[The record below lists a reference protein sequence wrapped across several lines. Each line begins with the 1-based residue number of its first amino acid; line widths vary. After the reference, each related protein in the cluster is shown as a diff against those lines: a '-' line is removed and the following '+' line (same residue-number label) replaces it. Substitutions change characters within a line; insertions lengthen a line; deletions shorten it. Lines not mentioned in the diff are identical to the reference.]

1 MADNETQPDAG
12 RRVTFGEELRKE
24 REIRGIELR
33 EIAEATKISQ
43 RFLDALERDD
53 FKNLPAPVFSRGFV
67 REYSRYLGLDAEEM
81 VDRYVHFCHSIDDPT
96 LSEFPEPLHSDRVTG
111 EIPNPIQRVDRNV
124 WILILLALI
133 CVGAI
138 FGVRYWMQRDAA
150 RSAPPASTQSS
161 LTAPATD
168 SSLPPSVFPRYH
180 GAARA

>member
-12 RRVTFGEELRKE
+12 RRVGFGEELRKE

-53 FKNLPAPVFSRGFV
+53 FKHLPAPVFTRGFV
-67 REYSRYLGLDAEEM
+67 REYSRYLGLDSEEM
-81 VDRYVHFCHSIDDPT
+81 VDRYVHFCHSIDDPV
-96 LSEFPEPLHSDRVTG
+96 LNEFPEPLHSDRVTG
-111 EIPNPIQRVDRNV
+111 EIPNPLQRVDRNI

-133 CVGAI
+133 CIGAI
-138 FGVRYWMQRDAA
+138 FGVRYWMQQRDAGP
-150 RSAPPASTQSS
+150 APVATQSS
-161 LTAPATD
+161 LTAPAAD
-168 SSLPPSVFPRYH
+168 SSLHPSAVPRDH

>member
-1 MADNETQPDAG
+1 MADNETQPDAV

-81 VDRYVHFCHSIDDPT
+81 VDRYVHYCHSIDDPT

-111 EIPNPIQRVDRNV
+111 EIPNPLQRVDRKI
-124 WILILLALI
+124 WTLILLALI
-133 CVGAI
+133 CIGAI
-138 FGVRYWMQRDAA
+138 FGVRWWMQQRDATP
-150 RSAPPASTQSS
+150 APAATQSS
-161 LTAPATD
+161 LTAPATV
-168 SSLPPSVFPRYH
+168 SSLHPSDVPRYH
-180 GAARA
+180 DAARA

>member
-1 MADNETQPDAG
+1 MADNETRPDAG

-43 RFLDALERDD
+43 RFLEALERDD

-81 VDRYVHFCHSIDDPT
+81 VDRYVHYCHSIDDPT

-111 EIPNPIQRVDRNV
+111 EIPNPIQRVDRRI
-124 WILILLALI
+124 WTLILLALI
-133 CVGAI
+133 CIGAI
-138 FGVRYWMQRDAA
+138 FGVRYWMQQRDA
-150 RSAPPASTQSS
+150 RPTPAATQSS
-161 LTAPATD
+161 LPAAASD
-168 SSLPPSVFPRYH
+168 SSLHSSDVPRYH